1 MEKVNHPLHYGGKD
15 NPYEAI
21 KVIEAWDL
29 GFNLGNVVK
38 YISRAGKKG
47 DNYLEDLR
55 KAKAYIEFEIIKA
68 ENCATPTERKDI
80 TSADITKL
88 YKKGD
93 KVISLSDKNEYVCS
107 GSFSIF
113 ADINDF
119 VIYDGISVN
128 LCLYRNGTCAEK
140 IIEL

>member
-55 KAKAYIEFEIIKA
+55 KAKAYIEFEISKV
-68 ENCATPTERKDI
+68 ENCATTSNEI
-80 TSADITKL
+80 TTSADLKKL

-93 KVISLSDKNEYVCS
+93 RVISLTDKNEYVCS
-107 GSFSIF
+107 GNFVIHLVG
-113 ADINDF
+113 DDF
-119 VIYDGISVN
+119 VMYDQNLVN
-128 LCLYRNGTCAEK
+128 LCLYRNGICAKK
-140 IIEL
+140 ITE